1 MNREER
7 RLILLRHAKADR
19 HSSTGDHERPLAERG
34 RTEAPLVGS
43 WLREHGY
50 TVDRVMCSTAARARR
65 TSELAL
71 SEIDDSPGV
80 FFDRRMYDADVG
92 GLLEVVHDLTD
103 EIRTAVLI
111 AHNPGLQEMV
121 GLLSGE
127 GVELRTSAIAVLRFR
142 GTWKDA
148 DAGRAALEAVA
159 TPRAQHET

>member
-1 MNREER
+1 MNPEDRL
-7 RLILLRHAKADR
+7 LILLRHAKADR
-19 HSSTGDHERPLAERG
+19 HSSAGDHERPLAERG
-34 RTEAPLVGS
+34 RTEAPLAGS

-80 FFDRRMYDADVG
+80 FFDRRMYGADVG
-92 GLLEVVHDLTD
+92 GLLEVVHDLP
-103 EIRTAVLI
+103 EEARTAVLI

-121 GLLSGE
+121 GLLTGE
-127 GVELRTSAIAVLRFR
+127 ETELRTSAIAVLRFR

-148 DAGRAALEAVA
+148 DAGRATLEAVA
-159 TPRAQHET
+159 TPRAQSGA

>member
-19 HSSTGDHERPLAERG
+19 HSSAGDHERPLAERG
-34 RTEAPLVGS
+34 RTEAPLAGS

-50 TVDRVMCSTAARARR
+50 TVDRVMCSTAVRARR

-71 SEIDDSPGV
+71 SEIDYSPGV
-80 FFDRRMYDADVG
+80 SFDRRMYGADVG

-111 AHNPGLQEMV
+111 AHNPGLQEMI
-121 GLLSGE
+121 GLLAE
-127 GVELRTSAIAVLRFR
+127 QDAELRTSAIAVLRFR

-148 DAGRAALEAVA
+148 DAGGAALEALA
-159 TPRAQHET
+159 TPRAQHGT